1 MFIPWGPFSL
11 RSSFRS
17 HITHLSQA
25 FPALPCTFVVIS
37 NNMKK
42 QLTSVPFSV
51 LDLAT
56 VIQGKTPADTFKNSL
71 ALAQHVEEWDYTR
84 YWLAEHH
91 NMISVASSATSVVI
105 GHIAGGTKKIRV
117 GSGGIMLPNH
127 APLIIAEQF
136 GTLESLFP
144 GRIDLGLGR
153 APGTDQVTAMA
164 IRGEQRFAA
173 ANNFPQDVLKLQTYF
188 SEANST
194 ASVRA
199 IPGEGLDIPIWIL
212 GSSTDSARVAAAFG
226 LPYAFASHFAPAQF
240 LTAINIYRQNFK
252 PSEYLKEPY
261 VLACVNVV
269 AADTDAE
276 ANKLVTSLYQLFR
289 GIVTGKRQLLQP
301 PVDSME
307 GVWSAYEE
315 EQAEQMLACT
325 FVGSKETVRTDLQDF
340 LDQTQVDEIM
350 ATAHIYDHEAR
361 LRSYQLLSE
370 VFKGV

>member
-1 MFIPWGPFSL
+1 
-11 RSSFRS
+11 
-17 HITHLSQA
+17 
-25 FPALPCTFVVIS
+25 
-37 NNMKK
+37 MKK
-42 QLTSVPFSV
+42 ELTSIPYSV

-56 VIQGKTPADTFKNSL
+56 VIEGKTPADTFKNS
-71 ALAQHVEEWDYTR
+71 ADLAQHAESWGYHR

-105 GHIAGGTKKIRV
+105 GHIAGATKTIRV

-127 APLIIAEQF
+127 SPLVIAEQF
-136 GTLESLFP
+136 GTLESLYP

-164 IRGEQRFAA
+164 IRGERMNA
-173 ANNFPQDVLKLQTYF
+173 ANSFPQDVLKLQAYF
-188 SEANST
+188 SAENCNST
-194 ASVRA
+194 VRA

-212 GSSTDSARVAAAFG
+212 GSSTDSARLAAALG

-240 LTAINIYRQNFK
+240 MTAIQIYRQNFK

-276 ANKLVTSLYQLFR
+276 ANKIATSLYQLFR
-289 GIVTGKRQLLQP
+289 GIVTGKRMLLQP
-301 PVDSME
+301 PVDSMDE
-307 GVWSAYEE
+307 VWTEYEE
-315 EQAEQMLACT
+315 EQAGQMLACT
-325 FVGSKETVRTDLQDF
+325 FTGTKETIANDLQQF

-350 ATAHIYDHEAR
+350 ATSHIYDHQAR
-361 LRSYQLLSE
+361 LNSYQLLSE
-370 VFKGV
+370 VFKGI